1 MITPDMLKKR
11 PDQVAYQLN
20 VILDELDDMKRSIV
34 LKSEDGSVIMILG
47 QQPIN
52 PATNKPY
59 PFGIHQ
65 YRVLGDRLE
74 EI

>member
-1 MITPDMLKKR
+1 MITSEMFKKR

-59 PFGIHQ
+59 PFGIGN
-65 YRVLGDRLE
+65 YRVKGDRLE
-74 EI
+74 RI